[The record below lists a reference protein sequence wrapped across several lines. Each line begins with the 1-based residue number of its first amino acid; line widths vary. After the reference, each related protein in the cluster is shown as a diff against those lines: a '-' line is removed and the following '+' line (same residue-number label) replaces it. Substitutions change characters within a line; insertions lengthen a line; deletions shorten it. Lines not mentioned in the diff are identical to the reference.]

1 MSPKIPLEK
10 NKERKNR
17 KSEEKE
23 EKKAM
28 AALLPVMLTSLEIVF
43 ERENCLIG
51 KLCFGCNLLKNP
63 TRYIFFL
70 LLQLTDICLIK
81 KRNIFLKRMIK

>member
-17 KSEEKE
+17 KSKEKE
-23 EKKAM
+23 KKKAM
-28 AALLPVMLTSLEIVF
+28 AALLAVMLTSLEIVF
-43 ERENCLIG
+43 ERENCWMG
-51 KLCFGCNLLKNP
+51 ELCFGCNLLKNP

-70 LLQLTDICLIK
+70 LLRRTEI
-81 KRNIFLKRMIK
+81 

>member
-23 EKKAM
+23 KKKAM
-28 AALLPVMLTSLEIVF
+28 AAVLAVMLNSLKIVCEI
-43 ERENCLIG
+43 ENCLMG
-51 KLCFGCNLLKNP
+51 ELCFGCNL
-63 TRYIFFL
+63 
-70 LLQLTDICLIK
+70 DIYFSYSCG
-81 KRNIFLKRMIK
+81 

>member
-17 KSEEKE
+17 KSEEK
-23 EKKAM
+23 AM
-28 AALLPVMLTSLEIVF
+28 AAVLAVMLTSLEIVF
-43 ERENCLIG
+43 ERENCLMG
-51 KLCFGCNLLKNP
+51 ELCFGCNLLKNP

-70 LLQLTDICLIK
+70 LLRLTEI
-81 KRNIFLKRMIK
+81 

>member
-23 EKKAM
+23 KKKSNGCSISCY
-28 AALLPVMLTSLEIVF
+28 VDF
-43 ERENCLIG
+43 
-51 KLCFGCNLLKNP
+51 FGDS
-63 TRYIFFL
+63 F
-70 LLQLTDICLIK
+70 
-81 KRNIFLKRMIK
+81 